1 MLGGKSII
9 LSCILDVSC
18 MSTLGLFTAVVMFV
32 LTNVFAGMLPVTF
45 TGDAQ
50 LAVWLIAVVV
60 AVASYITVEQAM
72 AGVK

>member
-1 MLGGKSII
+1 MLGGKSIK

-18 MSTLGLFTAVVMFV
+18 MSILRLFTAVVVFV
-32 LTNVFAGMLPVTF
+32 LTNVFAGMLPITF
-45 TGDAQ
+45 TGNAQ

-72 AGVK
+72 AEVR